1 MEKFKVDNVTHI
13 ASATEMFFVIL
24 FELPTLEISPLKFK
38 KAVHNF
44 KIFFPVLYPI
54 LYDSWL
60 YIYSTSSLYTY
71 LHKINVQVAAA
82 LQ

>member
-1 MEKFKVDNVTHI
+1 MEKFKVDNVTHV
-13 ASATEMFFVIL
+13 AATEMFFVI
-24 FELPTLEISPLKFK
+24 PTLEISPLKFK